1 MPLVTV
7 DEALQYI
14 DDRIALIRID
24 ALVVRDL
31 ADALFV
37 WRTNERTTAGD
48 QLLVEAC
55 NEHAAQMKRISH
67 V

>member
-1 MPLVTV
+1 MPIVTV

-14 DDRIALIRID
+14 DDRMVLIRLDALI
-24 ALVVRDL
+24 VRDL

-55 NEHAAQMKRISH
+55 NNHAAQMERITG
-67 V
+67 